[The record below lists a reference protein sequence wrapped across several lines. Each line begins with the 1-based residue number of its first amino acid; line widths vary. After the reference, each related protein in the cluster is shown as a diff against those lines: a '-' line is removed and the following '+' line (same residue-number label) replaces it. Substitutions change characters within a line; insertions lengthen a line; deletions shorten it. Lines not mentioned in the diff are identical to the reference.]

1 MTRLKKTLIPV
12 VGPLFGWGGRD
23 RTSEWWNQNP
33 LPYRLATPQE
43 PGKRGIAAV
52 VNDCNGDYSFLNETL
67 FS

>member
-1 MTRLKKTLIPV
+1 
-12 VGPLFGWGGRD
+12 
-23 RTSEWWNQNP
+23 
-33 LPYRLATPQE
+33 LATPQE